1 MATTTTIAGREGVLG
16 TLTGSARRRRKE
28 RAVEAVLVAA
38 AGLSVVISVAIVLA
52 LLFRTLTFV
61 SKVDLGALWAGVW
74 RPRQGQFDLLS
85 LVYGSTVVTAIAMI
99 VATPLGLGAAA
110 YLSEYARPSI
120 RRVLKPIIETLAG
133 IPSVVIGFFALT
145 VINPVIVQGIF
156 GATSTFTMM
165 AAGIGVGILTIP
177 LIASVSEDAMYA
189 VPGALREA
197 AYGIGARRRTVTLR
211 VVLPAAVSGIVASLI
226 LGISRALGETMVVAI
241 AAGATG
247 NAERTLNPFEPN
259 QTLTAAIASLA
270 IGSDQV
276 KTRGSGLNAF
286 DALYLV
292 GFILFV
298 STLLLN
304 VISERFV
311 RRFRRQY

>member
-1 MATTTTIAGREGVLG
+1 MATIAAEPSGGTRDVLR
-16 TLTGSARRRRKE
+16 GSARRQRKE
-28 RAVEAVLVAA
+28 RLVRGILVSA
-38 AGLSVVISVAIVLA
+38 AGLSVVVSVSIVLA
-52 LLFRTLTFV
+52 LVFRTLRFLSEV
-61 SKVDLGALWAGVW
+61 ELPALWSGVW

-85 LVYGSTVVTAIAMI
+85 LFYGSVVVTAIAMI

-110 YLSEYARPSI
+110 YLSEYAKPRA

-145 VINPVIVQGIF
+145 VINPVVVQGIF
-156 GATSTFTMM
+156 GATNTFTMM

-177 LIASVSEDAMYA
+177 LVASVSEDAMFA
-189 VPGALREA
+189 VPRALREA

-211 VVLPAAVSGIVASLI
+211 VVFPAAISGIVAALI

-247 NAERTLNPFEPN
+247 NASRTLNPLEPN

-292 GFILFV
+292 GFLLFA

-304 VISERFV
+304 IVSERFV
-311 RRFRRQY
+311 RKYRRAY